1 MSSFAYWLPQS
12 RTSNART
19 RKSRL
24 KLPNAR
30 PFPQLQVFQR
40 RPDQGE
46 KMAGENIGLLGR
58 SGPALYPK
66 GSYLGQPLSCSSL
79 MVKKEITRLSCH
91 QIGNRHVS
99 GLEGLYQWARGDR
112 VQQLAH
118 FFFKK
123 THFIGPR
130 RPGPLWKWACN
141 WPIMS
146 RSCFLSIIE
155 VDGGCENGGRRVD
168 LGSREQLNRVSCPYS
183 SSSAKMMKWS
193 NRPKSIETALSSH
206 FLQKNIYFSSQACKM
221 GKKTRTFKSF
231 LIY

>member
-118 FFFKK
+118 FFFLKR
-123 THFIGPR
+123 TLLGREDLAHYENGPAIGP
-130 RPGPLWKWACN
+130 
-141 WPIMS
+141 
-146 RSCFLSIIE
+146 
-155 VDGGCENGGRRVD
+155 
-168 LGSREQLNRVSCPYS
+168 SCPARVFFPS
-183 SSSAKMMKWS
+183 LRLTEGVK
-193 NRPKSIETALSSH
+193 TAGGEL
-206 FLQKNIYFSSQACKM
+206 
-221 GKKTRTFKSF
+221 T
-231 LIY
+231 